1 MITQPLDDH
10 QHPTPPPNPDDHIAI
25 REPRK
30 TQMKSKPKLIK
41 SNPDE
46 ITTAISTQH
55 HPTITDLP
63 PQPISA
69 FDNPNTKSTKSNQK
83 ITQNQHKTT

>member
-30 TQMKSKPKLIK
+30 TQMKSKPKLTK

-46 ITTAISTQH
+46 ITTTQPPPPYEPSTTQLSLIYHHNPFQH
-55 HPTITDLP
+55 LII
-63 PQPISA
+63 Q
-69 FDNPNTKSTKSNQK
+69 
-83 ITQNQHKTT
+83 TQNQQNQTKK